1 MRVITPYG
9 KTRIQPSGRD
19 DAITVRKNSS
29 GSLYTRRIVNLI
41 EGSNSTL
48 TVADDDTNDEI
59 DVTIASA
66 SGNIIGGGTPTIAA
80 GTGAGT
86 GPTISITGTDRAGV
100 ISLTAGTSPAG
111 TLATIFTVTFSTA
124 FATAPPVVICLPANQ
139 SVSAPLINA
148 AVTLTLGTFVPNSIT
163 TTQWSLSSNVQTTLV
178 SGTQYLW
185 YYFVPY

>member
-9 KTRIQPSGRD
+9 KTRVQPSGRD
-19 DAITVRKNSS
+19 DAITVRKNSA

-41 EGSNSTL
+41 EGSNATL

-66 SGNIIGGGTPTIAA
+66 SGNIIGGGTPTVAA

-86 GPTISITGTDRAGV
+86 GPTISITGTDRAGLV
-100 ISLTAGTSPAG
+100 SVTAGSGPAG
-111 TLATIFTVTFSTA
+111 GIAKIFTVTFSTA
-124 FATAPPVVICLPANQ
+124 FATAPPIVIVTPANQ
-139 SVSAPLINA
+139 SAAGIASGNTPFVS
-148 AVTLTLGTFVPNSIT
+148 NST
-163 TTQWSLSSNVQTTLV
+163 TTTKFDFNANSVTGLTN
-178 SGTQYLW
+178 GTQYLW